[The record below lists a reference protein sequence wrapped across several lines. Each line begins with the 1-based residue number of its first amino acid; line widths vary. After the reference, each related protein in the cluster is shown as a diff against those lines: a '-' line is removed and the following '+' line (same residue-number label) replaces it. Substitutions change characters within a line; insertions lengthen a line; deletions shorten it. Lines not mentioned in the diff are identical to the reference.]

1 MIIPT
6 IIGLTLVSLVATYLT
21 NPFSRFSVIR
31 MPYKAKLQAKV
42 LEAVDNNKKI
52 VMRQNIFWRMFA
64 YFQCGIY
71 ILTTRYIHSPGSD
84 GKNVDEIISDIHQL
98 RYDPNRLLLISGDHF
113 NGLFVRNLGV
123 FYYPMLDRS
132 IPGTKEDWHNR
143 EIVYLQT
150 VAYALGVFQKHPKL
164 TTTIVSMGPYSAT
177 CINFYA
183 YPSDSLFGMMY
194 ALAALRGIE
203 SAAPHDYGDKH
214 HKLDTQKAAKTLVS
228 TYDATLRELYESYK
242 SHVFDDEALL
252 IKRDVHLSGAKDITR
267 RYSAFYD
274 NVVFWKT
281 TQLAMKLGVI
291 SEDKAFLNQLKETI
305 LKTFWLE
312 DKGYF
317 LEDLS
322 TEGLANHYYSS
333 DWLIVLSTGF
343 LDITD
348 TTERVY
354 YERSIEHIQTNKIDQ
369 PFALRYQSDTRAHR
383 QFFVVRMAVASY
395 GGDAIWSF
403 WGMEYIKAL
412 TLLGHYTGNNQYFVD
427 AKYHLDAYE
436 SNMLRDRGFSETYD
450 SKGNLLKTPMYQS
463 IRQTGWVIGF
473 EQARVMYQALNK

>member
-1 MIIPT
+1 MLAT
-6 IIGLTLVSLVATYLT
+6 TLASIVAASLAITYLT
-21 NPFSRFSVIR
+21 NPFARYSIIR
-31 MPYKAKLQAKV
+31 LPYRAKLQEKV
-42 LEAVDNNKKI
+42 LATVNNNQKLVI
-52 VMRQNIFWRMFA
+52 RQNILWRFFA
-64 YFQCGIY
+64 YYQCGVY
-71 ILTTRYIHSPGSD
+71 ILTTRYFHSPRSTGND
-84 GKNVDEIISDIHQL
+84 IDTIIADIHEL
-98 RYDPNRLLLISGDHF
+98 RYNPDKLLLISGDHF

-132 IPGTKEDWHNR
+132 IPGTIEDWHNR
-143 EIVYLQT
+143 QAVYLQT
-150 VAYALGVFQKHPKL
+150 VAYALGVFHKNPKL

-183 YPSDSLFGMMY
+183 YPSDSLFGMLY

-203 SAAPHDYGDKH
+203 MASPYKYHRH
-214 HKLDTQKAAKTLVS
+214 LHKLDTEKAAETLVA
-228 TYDATLRELYESYK
+228 TYGDTLKQLYAGYCQC
-242 SHVFDDEALL
+242 VFDEAAGI
-252 IKRDVHLSGAKDITR
+252 IKRNVHLSGAKDITR

-274 NVVFWKT
+274 NVVFWKST
-281 TQLAMKLGVI
+281 ELAMKLGVI
-291 SEDKAFLNQLKETI
+291 PKDPEALATLKRQI

-322 TEGLANHYYSS
+322 DEGVRNNYYSS
-333 DWLIVLSTGF
+333 DWLIVLSTRF
-343 LDITD
+343 LDPAD
-348 TTERVY
+348 PEERPY
-354 YERSIEHIQTNKIDQ
+354 YERSIDYIQQNKIDQ
-369 PFALRYQSDTRAHR
+369 PFALKYQADTRAHR

-412 TLLGHYTGNNQYFVD
+412 TLLGYHTGNGKYFED

-436 SNMLRDRGFSETYD
+436 ANMLRDGGFPETYD
-450 SKGNLLKTPMYQS
+450 PDGNLLKTPFYQS

-473 EQARVMYQALNK
+473 EQARAMYEALRK